1 MNKIY
6 NNLNI
11 MREIREGL
19 KAKIDVSIYAKTKYS
34 SEEMSTCT
42 VDKKV
47 DKSRKK
53 WYYMYKLKDRKEVIK
68 WYWISRCNYI
78 QMNIWKNILTNNVIT
93 DDIVGIKDLR
103 YGMFCMNKEQ

>member
-53 WYYMYKLKDRKEVIK
+53 
-68 WYWISRCNYI
+68 
-78 QMNIWKNILTNNVIT
+78 
-93 DDIVGIKDLR
+93 
-103 YGMFCMNKEQ
+103 